1 MTAPRRTLLAAVLV
15 LGSRATALV
24 AEPPRRARTVRARAG
39 FGAPPPKPPPS
50 KKYDKKT
57 LQKAHERFDE
67 VKAGK
72 GGLVMDVSRARRPSR
87 AAAAATMRVSSDS
100 AAAGAVDGPRD
111 DVRGFSKRR
120 YAGAPEGSKLFF
132 VGKIGHDIK
141 TPPDAALTALQH
153 LLKPHACFLQPAL
166 NAYAD
171 KLVWAI
177 ARGNSEVE
185 VAKGEE
191 AATFVEPMPAK
202 ATHRPGF
209 APEWYEP
216 GEEGFYI
223 RRGA

>member
-1 MTAPRRTLLAAVLV
+1 M
-15 LGSRATALV
+15 
-24 AEPPRRARTVRARAG
+24 
-39 FGAPPPKPPPS
+39 
-50 KKYDKKT
+50 
-57 LQKAHERFDE
+57 
-67 VKAGK
+67 
-72 GGLVMDVSRARRPSR
+72 
-87 AAAAATMRVSSDS
+87 
-100 AAAGAVDGPRD
+100 
-111 DVRGFSKRR
+111 
-120 YAGAPEGSKLFF
+120 
-132 VGKIGHDIK
+132 GKIGHDIK

-191 AATFVEPMPAK
+191 TATFVEPMPAK

-223 RRGA
+223 RRDA